1 MASLI
6 RFEYIENGKKKT
18 ILLFS
23 NPDHQYERRRITI
36 KASLDDGLTW
46 PSAYHLLLDEGGGR
60 GYSSLTQID
69 DETIAILYE
78 GSQANMVFE
87 KVHINEILKN

>member
-1 MASLI
+1 
-6 RFEYIENGKKKT
+6 
-18 ILLFS
+18 
-23 NPDHQYERRRITI
+23 
-36 KASLDDGLTW
+36 
-46 PSAYHLLLDEGGGR
+46 LLDEGGGR

-69 DETIAILYE
+69 DETIGILYE